1 MVENIKSHIIGLAWN
16 KWHIIGMFYWFFMIA
31 WSHAIHLIGLF
42 WWPACHPVHFTQK
55 TRHWRWTE
63 SLKTSTKMLKRSKT
77 CCSIPLTVGVFHRMT
92 VLLHFRRR
100 SASKVRLWSLLVPGI
115 PRTNVIYILGL
126 HAIGAH
132 ALKALNA
139 LISFLSALTL
149 SDKHV

>member
-1 MVENIKSHIIGLAWN
+1 MTYNWN
-16 KWHIIGMFYWFFMIA
+16 VLLIFHDSMKPHHSLNWFVLIA
-31 WSHAIHLIGLF
+31 CVPSCSLYS
-42 WWPACHPVHFTQK
+42 
-55 TRHWRWTE
+55 TRHWWLIE
-63 SLKTSTKMLKRSKT
+63 SLKTSTKMLKRLTRT
-77 CCSIPLTVGVFHRMT
+77 CCSIPLTVGVFHRIT

-149 SDKHV
+149 SDKHL